1 MDNAKVESIR
11 GEIIEAIK
19 TVEDPEIPINLYD
32 LGLIYDLDIEPVDGG
47 GGEDV
52 VDVKIKMTLTTPNC
66 PVAESMPMMVQD
78 VVKKV
83 PGVGRA
89 MILLV
94 WSPPWS
100 RERMTDDGRMMMD
113 FLGVSWKEGGPVQ
126 PGVQGTSLTIDRRE
140 GENQKDDIDS

>member
-1 MDNAKVESIR
+1 MDDAKVESIR

-32 LGLIYDLDIEPVDGG
+32 LGLIYDLDIQPSKDG
-47 GGEDV
+47 ER
-52 VDVKIKMTLTTPNC
+52 VDVKISMTLTTPNC
-66 PVAESMPMMVQD
+66 PVAESMPMMVQE

-83 PGVGRA
+83 SGVGRA

-100 RERMTDDGRMMMD
+100 REKMTEDGRMMMD
-113 FLGVSWKEGGPVQ
+113 FLGVSWKDGGPVQ
-126 PGVQGTSLTIDRRE
+126 PGVQATSLTIGRRKENEDE
-140 GENQKDDIDS
+140 GDGNG